1 MSASPFKLQKG
12 YKSYIENR
20 FDRLTRL
27 DEVRIMKLLESIQ
40 YGLGYLFVGFFLG
53 VGTDMLFPVY
63 TPEKDIWTV
72 FSEVILQCIM
82 LIIVVFYCRKIVKVM
97 PFVFA
102 FNSKYRVHESDEY
115 NGEIIIAVVL
125 IGAQINLIKKIDF
138 LSKNIYKWMWKE
150 ERALIDGKLII

>member
-1 MSASPFKLQKG
+1 
-12 YKSYIENR
+12 
-20 FDRLTRL
+20 
-27 DEVRIMKLLESIQ
+27 
-40 YGLGYLFVGFFLG
+40 
-53 VGTDMLFPVY
+53 
-63 TPEKDIWTV
+63 
-72 FSEVILQCIM
+72 
-82 LIIVVFYCRKIVKVM
+82 M